1 MIINK
6 ILGTAELPK
15 QAQIHMRSV
24 LSLSMI
30 ISFLMS
36 LSSTFYILF
45 VIDNVG
51 FTLAAVTTSVML
63 ITQLIFDYPS
73 GSLGDWIGQ
82 RWILAI
88 AFVCYSL
95 QLFLLISA
103 QTFPDFVLISII
115 TGFGNA
121 QSSGA
126 FETWI
131 DNNYRKA
138 VGKDDSERRIYGF
151 VMSRV
156 GSMNNLALGA
166 SFLIGGALATEIS
179 RSFVFSVQFGLS
191 LIVILLILVFI
202 KDIKTEQD
210 EIPSNGEHTKNGY
223 ITQLTGGFK
232 FLIRNKMTFFFI
244 TGLSVYNVVWLIW
257 GNLILFPIY
266 FGYTGSDIDAS
277 TLRTVLFF
285 VGIPISFYM
294 ANIIKKIK
302 NERLSLV
309 IFLQILFFFPSF
321 ILLTHFVP
329 PMNEFNPVGIIGT
342 FLLLAILVGSLFDM
356 SRTLS
361 QRILLDLV
369 PSENRNAVYSLMPS
383 IISIIGIPILPVTGA
398 AVESWGLPIG
408 IATAGLICIIAF
420 IMLSYSLHLKFRTK
434 SSELKE
440 ESALQQQLRSK

>member
-1 MIINK
+1 MVIINS
-6 ILGTAELPK
+6 ILGTSELPK
-15 QAQIHMRSV
+15 LAQIHMRSV

-88 AFVCYSL
+88 AFICYSL
-95 QLFLLISA
+95 QLLLLISA
-103 QTFPDFVLISII
+103 QNFSDFVVISII
-115 TGFGNA
+115 SGFGNA

-138 VGKDDSERRIYGF
+138 VGKVDSERRVYGF

-179 RSFVFSVQFGLS
+179 RSFVFSIQFGLS
-191 LIVILLILVFI
+191 LIVILLILIFI
-202 KDIKTEQD
+202 RDIKTEQD
-210 EIPSNGEHTKNGY
+210 EIPSNGDLSKNGY
-223 ITQLTGGFK
+223 ISQLTGGLK
-232 FLIRNKMTFFFI
+232 FLIRNKITFFFI

-266 FGYTGSDIDAS
+266 YGYTGSDVEAS

-285 VGIPISFYM
+285 VGIPVSFYM
-294 ANIIKKIK
+294 ANVIKKIK
-302 NERLSLV
+302 NERLSHV

-356 SRTLS
+356 SRTLA

-369 PSENRNAVYSLMPS
+369 PSENRNAIYSLMPS
-383 IISIIGIPILPVTGA
+383 IISSIGIPILPVAGA

-408 IATAGLICIIAF
+408 IAMAGFVCIIGF
-420 IMLSYSLHLKFRTK
+420 IMLSYSLHLKFNPKTT
-434 SSELKE
+434 ELKE
-440 ESALQQQLRSK
+440 ESPIPGITQN

>member
-1 MIINK
+1 
-6 ILGTAELPK
+6 
-15 QAQIHMRSV
+15 
-24 LSLSMI
+24 
-30 ISFLMS
+30 
-36 LSSTFYILF
+36 
-45 VIDNVG
+45 
-51 FTLAAVTTSVML
+51 
-63 ITQLIFDYPS
+63 
-73 GSLGDWIGQ
+73 
-82 RWILAI
+82 
-88 AFVCYSL
+88 
-95 QLFLLISA
+95 
-103 QTFPDFVLISII
+103 
-115 TGFGNA
+115 
-121 QSSGA
+121 
-126 FETWI
+126 
-131 DNNYRKA
+131 
-138 VGKDDSERRIYGF
+138 
-151 VMSRV
+151 
-156 GSMNNLALGA
+156 MNNLALGA

>member
-210 EIPSNGEHTKNGY
+210 EIISLETKV
-223 ITQLTGGFK
+223 
-232 FLIRNKMTFFFI
+232 RN
-244 TGLSVYNVVWLIW
+244 
-257 GNLILFPIY
+257 
-266 FGYTGSDIDAS
+266 
-277 TLRTVLFF
+277 
-285 VGIPISFYM
+285 
-294 ANIIKKIK
+294 
-302 NERLSLV
+302 
-309 IFLQILFFFPSF
+309 Q
-321 ILLTHFVP
+321 
-329 PMNEFNPVGIIGT
+329 
-342 FLLLAILVGSLFDM
+342 
-356 SRTLS
+356 
-361 QRILLDLV
+361 
-369 PSENRNAVYSLMPS
+369 
-383 IISIIGIPILPVTGA
+383 
-398 AVESWGLPIG
+398 
-408 IATAGLICIIAF
+408 
-420 IMLSYSLHLKFRTK
+420 
-434 SSELKE
+434 
-440 ESALQQQLRSK
+440 